1 MASASLLCRITT
13 VYFKL
18 LKPQAHLRNMYF
30 KVQLPHHRE
39 NTASALQRPTG

>member
-1 MASASLLCRITT
+1 MVSASLICCIKM